1 MPVTTFHSTMDRPE
15 RVSLTKPPKATIRK
29 INKLIIKSHRPI
41 IGFWRFFSVIK
52 RCISVRKIVYDL

>member
-29 INKLIIKSHRPI
+29 INKLMIKSHRPI
-41 IGFWRFFSVIK
+41 VGFWRFRSIK
-52 RCISVRKIVYDL
+52 KLGISLK